1 MTNDWRDDDADEVA
15 RDADYRAVLQR
26 VTANFARLE
35 ALDAPP
41 DPVKAMRQV
50 MDLLERALKI
60 QDLLRKAYPKRSR
73 LARRNRRRA
82 KPS

>member
-35 ALDAPP
+35 ALHAPP

-60 QDLLRKAYPKRSR
+60 QGLLRKAYPKRSR